1 MSVRGFEMAL
11 MCQKVVSRL
20 KGDFTAVSQLL
31 NEGNYAAN
39 GTRVPKSGFVAAKHP
54 FKWRLGCEI
63 LAQLC
68 ALVFKRP

>member
-1 MSVRGFEMAL
+1 MSVRGCKMAL
-11 MCQKVVSRL
+11 MCQKVVSQL
-20 KGDFTAVSQLL
+20 KGDFVAVSQLR

-39 GTRVPKSGFVAAKHP
+39 GTHVPKIGFAAAKHP
-54 FKWRLGCEI
+54 SKWCFGCEI